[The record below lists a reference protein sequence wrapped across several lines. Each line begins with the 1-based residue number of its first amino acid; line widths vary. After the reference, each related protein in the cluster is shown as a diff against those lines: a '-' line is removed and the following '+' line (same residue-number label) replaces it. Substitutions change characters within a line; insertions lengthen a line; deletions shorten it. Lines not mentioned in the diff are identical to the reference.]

1 MFQRCTRCGVHV
13 VAYTRWAY
21 GRMCV
26 KYLCPR
32 CDREKLMR
40 MSDFNYIHS
49 KGVTDEQKSK
59 K

>member
-1 MFQRCTRCGVHV
+1 MFQRCERCGLHIGV
-13 VAYTRWAY
+13 YTYWSGDQMRT
-21 GRMCV
+21 

-49 KGVTDEQKSK
+49 KGVTNE
-59 K
+59 

>member
-1 MFQRCTRCGVHV
+1 MMFRRCKCCGMHIG
-13 VAYTRWAY
+13 AYTYWAY

-49 KGVTDEQKSK
+49 KGVTNE
-59 K
+59 